1 MPKGGKTV
9 GPKETAHSISVPPY
23 LCRSATLMSWWQLI
37 VILLVGWLLLFL
49 EVFLIPGITVL
60 AIIGT
65 LTMLIGVVLAFTQF
79 GLLVGSLTLLATAIV
94 VVLAIVYGLK
104 TPLFNWLT
112 LRSKV
117 EGRMNVI
124 DEKQVRVGDVGK
136 ALSKIAPI
144 GKGLINDQDFEVQSL
159 GEWIEEGKTIEV
171 IRIHLGKIIVKEKT

>member
-1 MPKGGKTV
+1 
-9 GPKETAHSISVPPY
+9 
-23 LCRSATLMSWWQLI
+23 MSWWQLI
-37 VILLVGWLLLFL
+37 IILLVGWLLLFL

-79 GLLVGSLTLLATAIV
+79 GVLVGSLALLATAIV

-171 IRIHLGKIIVKEKT
+171 IRIHLGKIIVKEKNIN